1 MYFGES
7 TFSQPV
13 DVIVPSHHGGTTDPA
28 EDMLIIIV
36 SLITPLEND
45 VNMFLMVMIIW
56 PPNNHED
63 EVEHEPHI
71 DNNNNHEYGKK
82 GNAKIEF
89 AKFLTVNTGD

>member
-1 MYFGES
+1 
-7 TFSQPV
+7 
-13 DVIVPSHHGGTTDPA
+13 
-28 EDMLIIIV
+28 
-36 SLITPLEND
+36 
-45 VNMFLMVMIIW
+45 MVMIIW